1 MVDPDLAHPLEIP
14 PLFRRL
20 LLLGLLNSPVLAEQ
34 TATVDF
40 NRDVR
45 PILSDNCFYCHGP
58 DPEHREAGLRLD
70 LRDDAIEYGAIT
82 PSEVDASE
90 LVARIFDTDED
101 VIMPPPNSH
110 KTLTDRQKQVLR
122 DWIDQGAEYA
132 EHWAFAPRIRPQIPA
147 TAKHPVDAFVI
158 DRLRQE
164 ADATISP
171 PADPHR
177 LVRRLH
183 LDLLGIPPTWDQTTA
198 FVQAFEKDAD
208 AAVEA
213 KIEELLANRH
223 HGERMASFWLDVVRY
238 ADTVGY
244 HGDQN
249 HNVFPY
255 RDWVVD
261 AFNENLPFDK
271 FTEMQIAGDLLPG
284 EEADDLTASGFN
296 RLGMVTREGGAQ
308 PGEYLTK
315 YAADRVRTVGMAWMG
330 LTTGCAECHDHKFDP
345 IKAKDFY
352 SLGAFFADVQQ
363 WGVYSDY
370 GYSPNTDLKGY
381 RNEYPF
387 PPEIEVVSP
396 AVRREQNQARA
407 ELVEIARR
415 GPGEALKAM
424 PNADAF
430 LALARDWLG
439 QFPTGW
445 RTLAVTESTGPADKK
460 DSEKEVRRRVNLS
473 PGHTPIQSVR
483 VTLPAQDDA
492 KSCGVKLAFEVHGSD
507 GKTRDVPIYRADAD
521 RLIPNFDAGGIE
533 LDIASRWTLP
543 ATDSQGRPRRQ
554 FPLEP
559 LIDRSVGGTAQPVA
573 VFQFATPLTLAQ
585 GEELV
590 MTFGGVEPVEEVD
603 VSPIA
608 TLRPLD
614 VVEIEGI
621 ATAQDSDSAA
631 AALAWLLSVRHHHP
645 DRRRIDDLITQY
657 RNGRDGV
664 TPTMVTRS
672 VEPYPMRI
680 LPRGNWQDQTGQKV
694 VPATPEFLGRFG
706 MAEKVEEERHD
717 DKTDDAKEADQRL
730 TRLDLAHWLC
740 HDDNPLTPRV
750 VVNRLWKQFFGTG
763 LSASADDF
771 GAQGEPPSHPELLD
785 YLANELVDSGW
796 DQRHVIRLI
805 LTSGTYAQDSAARPE
820 FAQSDPNNRLL
831 SHHPPRRLEA
841 EAVRD
846 NALAI
851 AGLLN
856 RDIGGPAVRPYQP
869 VGYYANLQF
878 PDRDYVAT
886 AGEDQYRRG
895 LYMHWQRT
903 FLHPM
908 LANFDAPSR
917 EDCVAIRPT
926 ANTPQQALTLLNDP
940 TFIEAAVHFAAD
952 VVGDFESDE
961 ALVVAMFRRT
971 LQRDPSSEQV
981 DSLCQF
987 LAQQRIAFAS
997 DRSLIEQFA
1006 AVGQEPIDLTAI
1018 GDADVQVD
1026 WAATA
1031 ALARVLL
1038 NLHETI
1044 TRY

>member
-1 MVDPDLAHPLEIP
+1 MFRTLILLA
-14 PLFRRL
+14 L
-20 LLLGLLNSPVLAEQ
+20 LAAPAI
-34 TATVDF
+34 ADDAPAVDF

-58 DPEHREAGLRLD
+58 DPSHREAGLRLD
-70 LRDDAIEYGAIT
+70 IRDEAIEYGAIT

-90 LVARIFDTDED
+90 LVARIFDEDAD

-110 KTLTDRQKQVLR
+110 KTLTDRQKRILR
-122 DWIDQGAEYA
+122 DWIAGGAEYA
-132 EHWAFAPRIRPQIPA
+132 EHWAFAPRVRPEIPA
-147 TAKHPVDAFVI
+147 VADHSVDAFVI
-158 DRLRQE
+158 DRLQKE
-164 ADATISP
+164 AGTTISP

-183 LDLLGIPPTWDQTTA
+183 LDLIGIPPTWDQTTA
-198 FVQAFEKDAD
+198 FVEAFQTDSD
-208 AAVEA
+208 LAVET
-213 KIEELLANRH
+213 KIDELLASPH

-249 HNVFPY
+249 HNIFPY
-255 RDWVVD
+255 RDWVVR
-261 AFNENLPFDK
+261 AYNQNLPFDQ

-284 EEADDLTASGFN
+284 DDADDLTASGFN

-308 PGEYLTK
+308 PGEYMTK

-370 GYSPNTDLKGY
+370 GYSPNADLKGF
-381 RNEYPF
+381 RNEFPF
-387 PPEIEVVSP
+387 PPEIEIISP
-396 AVRREQNQARA
+396 AVRREQQQARA
-407 ELVEIARR
+407 DLIDIAEHGVVEAIKDLP
-415 GPGEALKAM
+415 GPAAYWQQI
-424 PNADAF
+424 
-430 LALARDWLG
+430 RDW
-439 QFPTGW
+439 FDRHPTGW
-445 RTLAVTESTGPADKK
+445 QSVALTEIDEPIDKADSKKGITGRAVVDWQ
-460 DSEKEVRRRVNLS
+460 
-473 PGHTPIQSVR
+473 PGRTPIQSVR
-483 VTLPAQDDA
+483 VTLPARHDA
-492 KSCGVKLAFEVHGSD
+492 KSETVQLGFEIVDAAGKVRGVPV
-507 GKTRDVPIYRADAD
+507 YRADAD
-521 RLIPNFDAGGIE
+521 RFLPEFNVGGIV
-533 LDIASRWTLP
+533 LDVATRWALP
-543 ATDSQGRPRRQ
+543 ATDSLGRPQRQ
-554 FPLEP
+554 FPLQP
-559 LIDRSVGGTAQPVA
+559 MVDHSVGGNAEPVA
-573 VFQFATPLTLAQ
+573 VFQLATPTVLAA
-585 GEELV
+585 GERLR
-590 MTFGGVEPVEEVD
+590 MTFGGVDPVADVD

-614 VVEIEGI
+614 VGEMESI
-621 ATAQDSDSAA
+621 ATAGDADHPAVA
-631 AALAWLLSVRHHHP
+631 IAWLLSVGHHHP
-645 DRRRIDDLITQY
+645 DRRLIDELIQAY
-657 RNGRDGV
+657 RDGRDGV
-664 TPTMVTRS
+664 TPTMVTRA
-672 VEPYPMRI
+672 VEPYAMRI
-680 LPRGNWQDQTGQKV
+680 LPRGNWQDESGEDV
-694 VPATPEFLGRFG
+694 VPATPEFLGRFD
-706 MAEKVEEERHD
+706 ASSNEDQNSENEPKEE
-717 DKTDDAKEADQRL
+717 RL
-730 TRLDLAHWLC
+730 TRLDLARWIC

-763 LSASADDF
+763 LSAAVDDF
-771 GAQGEPPSHPELLD
+771 GAQGDPPSHPELLD

-796 DQRHVIRLI
+796 DQRHVMRLI
-805 LTSGTYAQDSAARPE
+805 LTSQTYRQDSAAREP
-820 FAQSDPNNRLL
+820 FADSDPNNRLL

-856 RDIGGPAVRPYQP
+856 TNIGGPAVRPYQP
-869 VGYYANLQF
+869 AGYYANLQF

-886 AGEDQYRRG
+886 IGDDQYRRG

-940 TFIEAAVHFAAD
+940 TFIEAAVHFAAEMT
-952 VVGDFESDE
+952 GDFESDE
-961 ALVVAMFRRT
+961 VLVTAMFRRT
-971 LQRDPSSEQV
+971 LQRDPSDDQV
-981 DSLCQF
+981 ASLCQF
-987 LAQQRIAFAS
+987 MDQQRETFES

-1006 AVGQEPIDLTAI
+1006 SVGQTPVDLTSI
-1018 GDADVQVD
+1018 GDADAQVD